1 MDYSALSRIKLF
13 LLDMEGTF
21 YAGGK
26 LLPGSKRFLEAIGEQ
41 GADYLFM
48 THDSSLNRYEYAA
61 KLGAM
66 GLETPHTKVLT
77 SGYATCAYLKRR
89 QPDAKV
95 YLVGTPAL
103 QDEFIR
109 ERIDVVNTMPDYIVL
124 GFDTT
129 LTYRK
134 LSSLCQYVRSGVEF
148 IATHPDLNHA
158 SKEGYLPDIG
168 GVLAFVK
175 ATTNRDPDIIIGKPY
190 RYMLD
195 IVLENTGLLP
205 EEIAVVGDR
214 LYTDVAFGRSC
225 GIPSILVLSGETS
238 IDDLSRCP
246 VKPDYTFADLG
257 ELAERLSRVYARH
270 RR

>member
-48 THDSSLNRYEYAA
+48 TNDSSLNRYEYAA

-134 LSSLCQYVRSGVEF
+134 LSSLCQYC
-148 IATHPDLNHA
+148 L
-158 SKEGYLPDIG
+158 
-168 GVLAFVK
+168 
-175 ATTNRDPDIIIGKPY
+175 
-190 RYMLD
+190 
-195 IVLENTGLLP
+195 
-205 EEIAVVGDR
+205 
-214 LYTDVAFGRSC
+214 LYTASNARGSPGSPSPGGPCSPRRTGTCRPRARS
-225 GIPSILVLSGETS
+225 
-238 IDDLSRCP
+238 R
-246 VKPDYTFADLG
+246 
-257 ELAERLSRVYARH
+257 
-270 RR
+270 

>member
-48 THDSSLNRYEYAA
+48 TNDSSLNRYEYAA

-134 LSSLCQYVRSGVEF
+134 QPLPVRALG
-148 IATHPDLNHA
+148 
-158 SKEGYLPDIG
+158 G
-168 GVLAFVK
+168 GVH
-175 ATTNRDPDIIIGKPY
+175 RHPSRPQPRQQG
-190 RYMLD
+190 
-195 IVLENTGLLP
+195 GLPPGHWRGAGLRQGHHQP
-205 EEIAVVGDR
+205 RPGHH
-214 LYTDVAFGRSC
+214 
-225 GIPSILVLSGETS
+225 
-238 IDDLSRCP
+238 
-246 VKPDYTFADLG
+246 
-257 ELAERLSRVYARH
+257 H
-270 RR
+270 R